1 MSEESSSVSILSTDG
16 NFLMYQTWTFEV
28 DWGEEGNTAS
38 RFPWLGR
45 IRILITWE
53 SRFIY

>member
-1 MSEESSSVSILSTDG
+1 MSEESLSVSILSTYG
-16 NFLMYQTWTFEV
+16 NYLLYQTFEV
-28 DWGEEGNTAS
+28 EWVEEGNTAS